1 MPDAQVLVA
10 RTRAE
15 VEISKVL
22 RNTYTLLA
30 MTVAFSAVTAGVSM
44 AVGFPYLGLWMIIPY
59 FGFLWGAHKLKN
71 SAWGLV
77 MVFGLTGW
85 LGLSLGPILNF
96 YIGTMGAEPV
106 VLALGGTAFIFFA
119 TSGYV
124 LITRKDLTFM
134 TGFLMTGILV
144 AFIAAIANVFLQIS
158 ALGLAVSSMFLV
170 LASGIIMWQTSA
182 IIHGGERNYIM
193 ATITLY
199 VMLYNIFLSLL
210 HLIGFA
216 DD

>member
-119 TSGYV
+119 TAGYV

-134 TGFLMTGILV
+134 T
-144 AFIAAIANVFLQIS
+144 AIANVFLQIS
-158 ALGLAVSSMFLV
+158 ALGLAVSSMFQV